1 MERSIPVTYQILC
14 GQNSKIYTRELTY
27 STMKTLARSHIG
39 IAQSR
44 VENKVL
50 EEDPLNWPK
59 SQAAPGK

>member
-27 STMKTLARSHIG
+27 STMTTLARSHIG

-50 EEDPLNWPK
+50 EEDPLN
-59 SQAAPGK
+59 